1 MGGLAKGSRW
11 VLGVFSVL
19 VVSLFVLLI
28 YNLIA
33 FVLVGHEVISG
44 GVLGSDSWAFI
55 TRLKLLSDYFPDYP
69 FWNYLEG
76 GGVSLTYSYP
86 ILTHTIVIVTAKLF
100 SWTLAESLKFWIY
113 GSVIVFGL
121 GIFVYAWVRLR
132 IFVVAFLAGLF
143 YIISPIAWMWPFEW
157 GFIAEHIA
165 GMFFPF
171 TILFF
176 DLFILRALDKDF
188 SIRTRIYLLFTVI
201 FLALSFLGHPFV
213 FTGAIAFMLFYGVVV
228 SIIRKK
234 DKFRTVLRFGI
245 YFAGVFF
252 AFMLLAGF
260 WLFPFYN
267 YTGLAGSGG
276 NQSSNPPKWTEE
288 YDRNDLTLSHVFSIN
303 PPREYDKVKYLKE
316 YETPQEGDSVFDVHV
331 LGKGYIFRNLSF
343 PLAISILFLIS
354 IPTSIILWRKKFP
367 MLILAALI
375 LIFISVS
382 MPFIFLI
389 HNVSFYLAKLPLL
402 GLPLVTVISWLSG
415 WRGNM
420 FAARLMVPVG
430 AAFGAYGILALLTY
444 PIKFLE
450 KKFVFRVL
458 KAVILSVAALAV
470 AASVLYY
477 FRYKPALLPYQSSYG
492 KEVSFSGR
500 ATNIRN
506 ILHEKR
512 FEEIEAELGKGI
524 NIDTVLNKSLG
535 LCTAP
540 ELKDNFICA
549 NEKLSFY
556 FDASRIMA
564 KCKESSVSICGGFF
578 SDLDVDNW
586 ASSCDKGIDPFP
598 SIDLCGS
605 RSDLFGVVANDLSL
619 EKINK
624 KVAEFKQNDFLLNF
638 DEKVDKQLK
647 ATLDEI
653 PEDAFIRYDQ
663 SPMVAIFSM
672 AGPYF
677 KTTPQMTSYINNA
690 SLINRMWGY
699 QVSNFY
705 PPNEKV
711 YTDPASIPEISKYF
725 GISYLISHPSDPIDK
740 LEKGGYQRLKD
751 GSAIFKFS
759 DPEPLITI
767 STRPSVLVIGDEAK
781 RVFELVFRK
790 ANFGLVSYDKAILV
804 NGGEYIDSYSV
815 DELNEFE
822 VIFLYG
828 YKYRNKNKAW
838 ALIDSFVKNGG
849 RLFVDTGWQY
859 VSADWKA
866 DKTPDFLPLEKLDWT
881 NYGKTK
887 DYTLNRDLIEMSGI
901 DINGFSPLVWEDGP
915 WGVSSSDLLKS
926 WARPILTVSG
936 HPLVVGGNL
945 GNGRVIWSG
954 MNLLGHS
961 KVYDSTNPENTFA
974 AKLIDWLFEGL
985 SGQSLVFRRDFNAA
999 RISPDR
1005 MDVSINKQVG
1015 DKSFLYFK
1023 ESVHPF
1029 WKAKLLTANREVD
1042 LKIFK
1047 AGPGFVFLE
1056 LPPVNIGDK
1065 ILLYIEEPIKHL
1077 IFKLIS
1083 IGIFILLVVYVVYPK
1098 VFKIKL
1104 NPRFRQI
1111 VLRKKS
1117 SVLSSE
1123 EEDY

>member
-176 DLFILRALDKDF
+176 DLFI
-188 SIRTRIYLLFTVI
+188 
-201 FLALSFLGHPFV
+201 
-213 FTGAIAFMLFYGVVV
+213 LFYGVVV

-549 NEKLSFY
+549 NEKL
-556 FDASRIMA
+556 R
-564 KCKESSVSICGGFF
+564 
-578 SDLDVDNW
+578 
-586 ASSCDKGIDPFP
+586 
-598 SIDLCGS
+598 
-605 RSDLFGVVANDLSL
+605 
-619 EKINK
+619 
-624 KVAEFKQNDFLLNF
+624 
-638 DEKVDKQLK
+638 
-647 ATLDEI
+647 
-653 PEDAFIRYDQ
+653 
-663 SPMVAIFSM
+663 
-672 AGPYF
+672 
-677 KTTPQMTSYINNA
+677 
-690 SLINRMWGY
+690 
-699 QVSNFY
+699 
-705 PPNEKV
+705 
-711 YTDPASIPEISKYF
+711 
-725 GISYLISHPSDPIDK
+725 
-740 LEKGGYQRLKD
+740 
-751 GSAIFKFS
+751 
-759 DPEPLITI
+759 
-767 STRPSVLVIGDEAK
+767 
-781 RVFELVFRK
+781 
-790 ANFGLVSYDKAILV
+790 
-804 NGGEYIDSYSV
+804 
-815 DELNEFE
+815 
-822 VIFLYG
+822 
-828 YKYRNKNKAW
+828 
-838 ALIDSFVKNGG
+838 
-849 RLFVDTGWQY
+849 
-859 VSADWKA
+859 
-866 DKTPDFLPLEKLDWT
+866 
-881 NYGKTK
+881 
-887 DYTLNRDLIEMSGI
+887 
-901 DINGFSPLVWEDGP
+901 
-915 WGVSSSDLLKS
+915 
-926 WARPILTVSG
+926 
-936 HPLVVGGNL
+936 
-945 GNGRVIWSG
+945 
-954 MNLLGHS
+954 
-961 KVYDSTNPENTFA
+961 
-974 AKLIDWLFEGL
+974 
-985 SGQSLVFRRDFNAA
+985 
-999 RISPDR
+999 
-1005 MDVSINKQVG
+1005 
-1015 DKSFLYFK
+1015 
-1023 ESVHPF
+1023 
-1029 WKAKLLTANREVD
+1029 
-1042 LKIFK
+1042 
-1047 AGPGFVFLE
+1047 
-1056 LPPVNIGDK
+1056 
-1065 ILLYIEEPIKHL
+1065 
-1077 IFKLIS
+1077 
-1083 IGIFILLVVYVVYPK
+1083 
-1098 VFKIKL
+1098 
-1104 NPRFRQI
+1104 
-1111 VLRKKS
+1111 
-1117 SVLSSE
+1117 
-1123 EEDY
+1123 